1 MNAAPERPGRGAV
14 LVTGGSRGIGRA
26 IVRELARTGREVHFT
41 FVRDAAGAEETARQ
55 VAGAGGVARM
65 TRLDVGDFAAVASWV
80 EGISSAGARIEA
92 LVNNAGDTA
101 DALLAFQDEA
111 EWRRILSVNLDGTRH
126 ACRAVLRPMI
136 AARSGR
142 IVNLASVSALLGHP
156 GQTAYAA
163 AKGGVLA
170 LTRSLAREAAPFGI
184 TVNAVVPGPVDAGMW
199 RALPEEKRKSLLE
212 HVPLGR
218 PAAPE
223 EVAAAVAYL
232 VSEEASYLTGI
243 SLRVDGGLAM

>member
-1 MNAAPERPGRGAV
+1 MSAAPGRPGQGVA

-26 IVRELARTGREVHFT
+26 IVRELARAGREVHFT
-41 FVRDAAGAEETARQ
+41 FVRDEAGAEETARQ
-55 VAGAGGVARM
+55 VAEAGGAALM
-65 TRLDVGDFAAVASWV
+65 SRLDVSDFAAVESWV
-80 EGISSAGARIEA
+80 EGISAAGARIEA

-101 DALLAFQDEA
+101 DALLAFQDAA
-111 EWRRILSVNLDGTRH
+111 EWRRILAVNLDGTRH

-136 AARSGR
+136 AARTGR
-142 IVNLASVSALLGHP
+142 IVNLASVSALLGHA

-184 TVNAVVPGPVDAGMW
+184 TVNAVVPGPVDTGMW
-199 RALPEEKRKSLLE
+199 RSLPEEKRKSLLE

-218 PAAPE
+218 AAAPE